1 MVWPRLTFK
10 KVQAIGIRHTK
21 FRPGTCIHMYINPR
35 PRYYYFRF
43 LKTNGRHIEILL
55 PVLSLTL
62 SLSSACDFP
71 STHQIS
77 SKSDHPRQSYDV
89 ITIFKVPIVRNFG
102 FGLWVTVAHPQSEN
116 GGLCFIPEFRV
127 DQIYSFGD
135 SSIFMFWHFCFK
147 LPIHAHLLGHIFP
160 QMTSSIVLTPK
171 GTFLLGNT
179 SLSDKA

>member
-1 MVWPRLTFK
+1 MIANRVMTLYRFLQDCGHSVANLLRFMVWPRLTFK

-89 ITIFKVPIVRNFG
+89 IAIFKMAAVSM
-102 FGLWVTVAHPQSEN
+102 L
-116 GGLCFIPEFRV
+116 
-127 DQIYSFGD
+127 
-135 SSIFMFWHFCFK
+135 
-147 LPIHAHLLGHIFP
+147 HL
-160 QMTSSIVLTPK
+160 V
-171 GTFLLGNT
+171 
-179 SLSDKA
+179 